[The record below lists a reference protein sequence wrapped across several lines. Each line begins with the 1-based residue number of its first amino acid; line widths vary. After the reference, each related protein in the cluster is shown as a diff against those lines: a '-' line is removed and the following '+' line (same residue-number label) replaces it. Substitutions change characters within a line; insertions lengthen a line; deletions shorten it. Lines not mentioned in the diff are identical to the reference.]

1 MSPSKTA
8 REAAARHAAVSVTP
22 PAAARSPFDQVLEQ
36 MDRANRYMQ
45 IDPGIYEKLRHPK
58 RALIVSVPAVMDD
71 GSVRIFTGYRVQY
84 DTARGPAK
92 GGIRYHPE
100 VDLAEVTALAATMT
114 WKCALMNIPFGGA
127 KGAVDCDPHTMS
139 ERELERVTRR
149 YTSEIVNIIGP
160 ETDIP
165 APDLGTDEQ
174 TMAWIMDTYSM
185 QMGYAVPEIVTG
197 KPVAIGG
204 SVGRTDATGRGLV
217 FTVIDAA
224 RHLGLN
230 LSETT
235 CAIQGFGKV
244 GFYTAKY
251 LQETGA
257 TVVAVSDVK
266 GGVYNPRGLD
276 PLAVQRHARDT
287 GSVVG
292 FPGAD
297 TVTNAELLEL
307 PADVLIPAA
316 LGNQIRG
323 DNAPRLQCKV
333 LAEGANVPTTPEA
346 DEILAE
352 KRVFV
357 IPDIL
362 ANAGGVTVSY
372 FEWVQSLQKYFWNE
386 AQVNAS
392 LKEIMYAAFR
402 EVLQVSLDNQV
413 DMRTAALMVGIGRVA
428 EAVRLRGIYP

>member
-1 MSPSKTA
+1 MAHGKSA
-8 REAAARHAAVSVTP
+8 RDSVVVSVA
-22 PAAARSPFDQVLEQ
+22 PAPAPRSPFGQVLAQ
-36 MDRANRYMQ
+36 MDRATRHLD
-45 IDPGIYEKLRHPK
+45 IDAGIYEKLRHPK
-58 RALIVSVPAVMDD
+58 RALIVSVPIKMDD
-71 GSVRIFTGYRVQY
+71 GSVRVYTGYRVQY
-84 DTARGPAK
+84 DMARGPAK

-100 VDLAEVTALAATMT
+100 VDLDEVTALAATMT

-127 KGAVDCDPHTMS
+127 KGAVNCAPREMS
-139 ERELERVTRR
+139 LGELERVTRR

-165 APDLGTDEQ
+165 APDMGTDEQ

-185 QMGYAVPEIVTG
+185 QMGYSVPEIVTG
-197 KPVAIGG
+197 KPIAVGG

-217 FTVIDAA
+217 FTVIDAV

-230 LSETT
+230 LSDTT
-235 CAIQGFGKV
+235 CAVQGFGKV
-244 GFYTAKY
+244 GFYAAKF
-251 LQETGA
+251 LHESGA
-257 TVVAVSDVK
+257 RVVAVSDVK
-266 GGVYNPRGLD
+266 GGVYSTKGLD
-276 PLAVQRHARDT
+276 PLALQKWARDHG

-292 FPGAD
+292 FPGTDA
-297 TVTNAELLEL
+297 VSNIEILEL
-307 PADVLIPAA
+307 PVDVLIPAA
-316 LGNQIRG
+316 LGNQIRA
-323 DNAPRLQCKV
+323 DNAPRLRCRI

-346 DEILAE
+346 DEILAD
-352 KRVFV
+352 KGVFV

-392 LKEIMYAAFR
+392 LKEIMYTAFR
-402 EVLQVSLDNQV
+402 EVLQVAVDRRL

>member
-1 MSPSKTA
+1 MPPSKSV
-8 REAAARHAAVSVTP
+8 REAAARPAVSVSP
-22 PAAARSPFDQVLEQ
+22 RPARAPFDQVLEQ
-36 MDRANRYMQ
+36 MDRANRQMQ

-58 RALIVSVPAVMDD
+58 RSLIVSVPAMMDD

-100 VDLAEVTALAATMT
+100 VDLSEVTALAATMT

-127 KGAVDCDPHTMS
+127 KGAVDCDPSVMS
-139 ERELERVTRR
+139 QRELERVTRR

-224 RHLGLN
+224 RHLGMN

-235 CAIQGFGKV
+235 CSIQGFGKV
-244 GFYTAKY
+244 GFYTAKF
-251 LQETGA
+251 LNETGA
-257 TVVAVSDVK
+257 KVVAVSDVK
-266 GGVYNPRGLD
+266 GGVYNPHGLD
-276 PLAVQRHARDT
+276 PLALQRHAREA

-297 TVTNAELLEL
+297 AVTNSEVLEL
-307 PADVLIPAA
+307 PVDVVIPAA
-316 LGNQIRG
+316 LGNQIRE
-323 DNAPRLQCKV
+323 DNAPRLKCKI

-346 DEILAE
+346 DEVLAA
-352 KRVFV
+352 RGVFV

-392 LKEIMYAAFR
+392 LKEIMYTAFR

>member
-1 MSPSKTA
+1 MAHVKSTRASV
-8 REAAARHAAVSVTP
+8 AAVVPVHAAK
-22 PAAARSPFDQVLEQ
+22 SPFEQLLAQ
-36 MDRANRYMQ
+36 MDRATRHLD
-45 IDPGIYEKLRHPK
+45 IDIGIYEKLRHPK
-58 RALIVSVPAVMDD
+58 RSLIVSVPIRMDD
-71 GSVRIFTGYRVQY
+71 GSVKVYTGYRVQY
-84 DTARGPAK
+84 DMARGPAK

-100 VDLAEVTALAATMT
+100 VDLDEVIALAATMT

-127 KGAVDCDPHTMS
+127 KGAVNCYPREMS
-139 ERELERVTRR
+139 AGELERVTRR

-165 APDLGTDEQ
+165 APDMGTDEQ

-185 QMGYAVPEIVTG
+185 QMGYSVPEIVTG
-197 KPVAIGG
+197 KPIAVGG
-204 SVGRTDATGRGLV
+204 SRGRTDATGRGLV
-217 FTVIDAA
+217 FTVIDAV
-224 RHLGLN
+224 RHLGLS
-230 LSETT
+230 LSDTT

-244 GFYTAKY
+244 GFYAAKF
-251 LQETGA
+251 LHESGA
-257 TVVAVSDVK
+257 KVIAVSDVT
-266 GGVYNPRGLD
+266 GGVYDPNGLD
-276 PLAVQRHARDT
+276 PLALQEFARGHG

-297 TVTNAELLEL
+297 AVSNAELLEL
-307 PADVLIPAA
+307 PVDVLIPAA
-316 LGNQIRG
+316 LGHQIRA
-323 DNAPRLQCKV
+323 DNAPRLKCRI

-346 DEILAE
+346 DEILAD
-352 KRVFV
+352 KQIFV

-392 LKEIMYAAFR
+392 LKEIMYTAFR
-402 EVLQVSLDNQV
+402 EVLQVSVDRKL

>member
-1 MSPSKTA
+1 MA
-8 REAAARHAAVSVTP
+8 
-22 PAAARSPFDQVLEQ
+22 PFDQVLEQ
-36 MDRANRYMQ
+36 MDRANRQ
-45 IDPGIYEKLRHPK
+45 LKIDHGIYEKLRHPK
-58 RALIVSVPAVMDD
+58 RSLIVSVPIRLDD
-71 GSVRIFTGYRVQY
+71 GSVRVFTGYRVQY

-100 VDLAEVTALAATMT
+100 VDLSEVTALAATMT

-127 KGAVDCDPHTMS
+127 KGAVNCHPSGMS
-139 ERELERVTRR
+139 LGELERVTRR

-160 ETDIP
+160 EEDIP
-165 APDLGTDEQ
+165 APDMGTDEQ
-174 TMAWIMDTYSM
+174 TMAWMMDTYSM
-185 QMGYAVPEIVTG
+185 QVGYAVPGIVTG
-197 KPVAIGG
+197 KPIAVGG
-204 SVGRTDATGRGLV
+204 SLGRTDATGRGLV
-217 FTVIDAA
+217 YSVIDAA
-224 RHLGLN
+224 RHLGMN

-244 GFYTAKY
+244 GFYAAKF
-251 LQETGA
+251 LHETGA
-257 TVVAVSDVK
+257 KVCAVSDVK
-266 GGVYNPRGLD
+266 GGVYNPKGLD
-276 PLAVQRHARDT
+276 PIAVQRHARET
-287 GSVVG
+287 GSVLG
-292 FPGAD
+292 FPEAD
-297 TVTNAELLEL
+297 DVDNDQLLEL
-307 PADVLIPAA
+307 PVDVLIPAA

-323 DNAPRLQCKV
+323 DNAPRLKCRV
-333 LAEGANVPTTPEA
+333 LAEGANVPTSPEA
-346 DEILAE
+346 DQVLAE
-352 KRVFV
+352 KKVFV

-402 EVLQVSLDNQV
+402 EVLQVSLDTRV

>member
-1 MSPSKTA
+1 MTHARPG
-8 REAAARHAAVSVTP
+8 REARAGRAASAAGKT
-22 PAAARSPFDQVLEQ
+22 PFDMVLEQ
-36 MDRANRYMQ
+36 MDRANRHLR

-58 RALIVSVPAVMDD
+58 RALIVSVPVVMDD
-71 GSVRIFTGYRVQY
+71 GSVRVYTGYRVQY
-84 DTARGPAK
+84 DMARGPAK
-92 GGIRYHPE
+92 GGIRYHPD

-127 KGAVDCDPHTMS
+127 KGAVDCDPRRLS
-139 ERELERVTRR
+139 RRELERITRR

-185 QMGYAVPEIVTG
+185 QMGYSVPEIVTG
-197 KPVAIGG
+197 KPLAVGG
-204 SVGRTDATGRGLV
+204 SVGRAEATGRGLV
-217 FTVIDAA
+217 FTVIDAC

-230 LSETT
+230 LSEAT
-235 CAIQGFGKV
+235 CAVQGFGKV
-244 GFYTAKY
+244 GFHAACF
-251 LQETGA
+251 LHEAGA
-257 TVVAVSDVK
+257 RVVAVSDVQ
-266 GGVYNPRGLD
+266 GGIYNPTGLD
-276 PLAVQRHARDT
+276 PLAVKRHAAEAGT
-287 GSVVG
+287 VVG

-297 TVTNAELLEL
+297 AITNAELLEL
-307 PADVLIPAA
+307 PVDILVPAA
-316 LGNQIRG
+316 VGNQIRA
-323 DNAPRLQCKV
+323 DNAPRLACRI

-346 DEILAE
+346 DEILFD
-352 KRVFV
+352 RGIFV

-392 LKEIMYAAFR
+392 LKEVMYTAFR
-402 EVLQVSLDNQV
+402 EVLQVATDTRV
-413 DMRTAALMVGIGRVA
+413 DMRTAALMVGLGRVA

>member
-1 MSPSKTA
+1 MAQVRPVKDA
-8 REAAARHAAVSVTP
+8 PVAAAKPQATKA
-22 PAAARSPFDQVLEQ
+22 PFDQVLEQ
-36 MDRANRYMQ
+36 MDRANRHLK
-45 IDPGIYEKLRHPK
+45 IEPGIYEKLRHPK
-58 RALIVSVPAVMDD
+58 RSLIVSVPVLMEDE
-71 GSVRIFTGYRVQY
+71 SVRVFTGYRVQY
-84 DTARGPAK
+84 DMARGPAK
-92 GGIRYHPE
+92 GGIRYHPD
-100 VDLAEVTALAATMT
+100 VDLSEVTALAATMT

-127 KGAVDCDPHTMS
+127 KGAVDCDPRAMS
-139 ERELERVTRR
+139 PRELERVTRR

-174 TMAWIMDTYSM
+174 TMAWVMDTYSM
-185 QMGYAVPEIVTG
+185 QMGYSVPEIVTG
-197 KPVAIGG
+197 KPIAVGG
-204 SVGRTDATGRGLV
+204 SLGRTDATGRGLV

-230 LSETT
+230 LSQAT

-244 GFYTAKY
+244 GFHTARFLYESGGK
-251 LQETGA
+251 
-257 TVVAVSDVK
+257 VVAVSDFK
-266 GGVYNPRGLD
+266 GGIYQPAGLD
-276 PLAVQRHARDT
+276 PLALQRHVREA

-297 TVTNAELLEL
+297 RITNEELFEL
-307 PADVLIPAA
+307 PVDVLVPAA
-316 LGNQIRG
+316 LGNQIRA
-323 DNAPRLQCKV
+323 DNAPRLACRI

-346 DEILAE
+346 DEILAD
-352 KRVFV
+352 KGVFV

-392 LKEIMYAAFR
+392 LKEIMYSAFR
-402 EVLQVSLDNQV
+402 EVLQLALDRRV
-413 DMRTAALMVGIGRVA
+413 DMRTAALMIGIGRVA